1 MDLDKLFDLAEKENI
16 KIYDYY
22 ITEDIN
28 GMYLNYYKLN
38 AIALNYKNI
47 ENSKEEMCVLS
58 EELGHYY
65 CNALYNSTYSNVEI
79 SKKEFRAT
87 KWAFKTLIPFK
98 KLETLYEEGCRYTY
112 EFAEE
117 LGVTEDLIEKAYN
130 YYSEGNYGC
139 KN

>member
-1 MDLDKLFDLAEKENI
+1 MELKKLYELTERENI
-16 KIYDYY
+16 NV
-22 ITEDIN
+22 IN
-28 GMYLNYYKLN
+28 FKMKNKAIIGCIGDNYSIGLNYSIIKD
-38 AIALNYKNI
+38 
-47 ENSKEEMCVLS
+47 SSEEKTILA

-87 KWAFKTLIPFK
+87 KWAFKTLVPFK
-98 KLETLYEEGCRYTY
+98 QLEALYEEGCRYTY